1 MTDPHSWRWTL
12 RREKDQ
18 ATRFQHLMFWQTLL
32 YQPFFEQQRIF
43 KDFRRNRPYHV
54 SERIAGNLHLP
65 TSSPDVVLSLVD
77 LETGQV
83 MEEQILS
90 VREEL
95 AALELATKTPGTY
108 EMQISCRCEDMP
120 DLRHPV
126 VVVDEW
132 LELHRTGWQIDW
144 LAKVASSTEGKMI
157 EVLQ

>member
-1 MTDPHSWRWTL
+1 
-12 RREKDQ
+12 
-18 ATRFQHLMFWQTLL
+18 
-32 YQPFFEQQRIF
+32 
-43 KDFRRNRPYHV
+43 
-54 SERIAGNLHLP
+54 
-65 TSSPDVVLSLVD
+65 
-77 LETGQV
+77 

-108 EMQISCRCEDMP
+108 EMQISCRCGDMP

-132 LELHRTGWQIDW
+132 LELHRTGWQIYW
-144 LAKVASSTEGKMI
+144 LAKVASSTGGKMI